1 MIVYNGLKQD
11 FLHSVEMDTI
21 AQEIED
27 NVYRK
32 LGRRTV
38 ANEFASWVNSY
49 EYMYKVMSDS

>member
-27 NVYRK
+27 NVYR
-32 LGRRTV
+32 
-38 ANEFASWVNSY
+38 
-49 EYMYKVMSDS
+49 MPVMVLQIYAGSPAK